1 MIPATLEAMR
11 PYQWVKNLLVMA
23 PLIFAGK
30 LGDTEAVL
38 SALAAFLVF
47 CFLSSAVYLLNDVV
61 DLEADRA
68 HPRKRY
74 RPVASGRLAPATAI
88 LGAALLAGGSLTVAY
103 SLGPSNRM
111 APFVVWPAC
120 YFILNLAY
128 SFFLKG
134 LLIIDCLS
142 IALGF
147 IFRVHAGSV
156 VIAVKSSSWI
166 LLCTFFFALFLAFC
180 KRRDEVTRVDDGS
193 AATRASLRHYSQ
205 TYLDQIIPPLAAM
218 SILCYALYTL
228 APGTVEEHGPNMILT
243 LPIVVFGV
251 FRYLFLV
258 HHRGQG
264 EDPSRVLFRDRPLIA
279 SGLLYLLVLYVA
291 LSTDQVVLELR

>member
-1 MIPATLEAMR
+1 MIPAVLEAMR
-11 PYQWVKNLLVMA
+11 PHQWVKNLLVMA
-23 PLIFAGK
+23 SLIFAGK
-30 LGDTEAVL
+30 LGDLEAVL
-38 SALAAFLVF
+38 SAIAAFMVF
-47 CFLSSAVYLLNDVV
+47 CFLSSAVYLLNDVA

-68 HPRKRY
+68 HPRKQY
-74 RPVASGRLAPATAI
+74 RPVASGRLAPSLAI
-88 LGAALLAGGSLTVAY
+88 LGAAVLAGGSLAVAY
-103 SLGPSNRM
+103 TLGPINR
-111 APFVVWPAC
+111 AVPFVVWPAS
-120 YFILNLAY
+120 YFLLNLAY

-134 LLIIDCLS
+134 LLIIDCVS
-142 IALGF
+142 IAMGF

-193 AATRASLRHYSQ
+193 AATRASLRHYSK

-228 APGTVEEHGPNMILT
+228 AEGTVKEHGPNMILT

-258 HHRGQG
+258 HHRGKG

-279 SGLLYLLVLYVA
+279 SGVLYLLVLWFA
-291 LSTDQVVLELR
+291 LSTEHLALELR

>member
-1 MIPATLEAMR
+1 MIVAILEALR

-23 PLIFAGK
+23 PLVFAEK
-30 LGDTEAVL
+30 LRDVDAIL

-47 CFLSSAVYLLNDVV
+47 CFLSSAVYLLNDVA

-68 HPRKRY
+68 HPRKRH
-74 RPVASGRLAPATAI
+74 RPLASGRVSPATAI
-88 LGAALLAGGSLTVAY
+88 LGAAVLAGGSLVVAN
-103 SLGPSNRM
+103 SLGPSGRV

-120 YFILNLAY
+120 YFALNLAY

-134 LLIIDCLS
+134 LLIIDCIS

-180 KRRDEVTRVDDGS
+180 KRRDELTRIDDGS
-193 AATRASLRHYSQ
+193 GATRASLRHYSQ
-205 TYLDQIIPPLAAM
+205 AYLDQIIPPLAAM

-228 APGTVEEHGPNMILT
+228 APETVLKHGPNMILT

-258 HHRGQG
+258 HHKGQG
-264 EDPSRVLFRDRPLIA
+264 EDPSRVLFRDWPLVA
-279 SGLLYLLVLYVA
+279 SGLLYVLVLYVA
-291 LSTDQVVLELR
+291 LSTQPLELELR